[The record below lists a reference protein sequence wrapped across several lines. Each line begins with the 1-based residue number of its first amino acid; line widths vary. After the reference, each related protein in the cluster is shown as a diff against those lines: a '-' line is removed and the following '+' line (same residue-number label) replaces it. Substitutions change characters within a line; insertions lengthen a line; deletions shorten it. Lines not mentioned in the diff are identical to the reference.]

1 MSDETIIL
9 IFWIGFTFIIMS
21 PLFYWSIKDLY
32 VNRYIQHFRRSH
44 PDWTEAREAVIQS
57 GKLGGKLEHQRQE
70 LKKNIDSLTIER
82 GYIPFE
88 MSHEMTA
95 QIELLKQEYWEIIDQ
110 ITKHKAKHEKLRL
123 HYEELTNKY
132 KPKYI

>member
-9 IFWIGFTFIIMS
+9 LFWIGFTIIIMF

-32 VNRYIQHFRRSH
+32 ANRYIQHFRRSH

-70 LKKNIDSLTIER
+70 LKKNIDSLIMER
-82 GYIPFE
+82 GYIPFD
-88 MSHEMTA
+88 MSYEMTS
-95 QIELLKQEYWEIIDQ
+95 QIELLKQEYWETIDQ
-110 ITKHKAKHEKLRL
+110 ITKHNAEHEKLQL
-123 HYEELTNKY
+123 LYQELTDKY
-132 KPKYI
+132 KPKHI

>member
-1 MSDETIIL
+1 MSDDAII
-9 IFWIGFTFIIMS
+9 FSFFIGFTIIIMS
-21 PLFYWSIKDLY
+21 PLFYWSIQGLY

-44 PDWTEAREAVIQS
+44 PDWTEAHEAVIQS
-57 GKLGGKLEHQRQE
+57 GNLGGKLEHQRQE
-70 LKKNIDSLTIER
+70 LKKNIDSLTMER

-88 MSHEMTA
+88 MSHEVTA
-95 QIELLKQEYWEIIDQ
+95 QIESLKQEYWETIDQ
-110 ITKHKAKHEKLRL
+110 IAKHNVEHKKLRL